1 MSGWRSSKGRGL
13 SRSRSGGGEVSGG
26 IVILLVLGTI
36 AIARARFG
44 DASYEKIVITIFK
57 WWFGLALIFFVAVV
71 FYNRFL
77 K

>member
-1 MSGWRSSKGRGL
+1 M
-13 SRSRSGGGEVSGG
+13 SGG